1 MGGEDVERRSR
12 TGWRE
17 FAVTFRWP
25 AGARCGRGWVVNA
38 WNGCAVKV
46 KPTSLL
52 WNPPPSLLPSLLP
65 LLSRFRRRSSPSTG
79 LASMCFV
86 PQLGNSESTTLGCTA
101 HLLICINHY
110 GPCVSR
116 VAILVILDQGHWP
129 FVGAAPNVV
138 FVFEQ

>member
-52 WNPPPSLLPSLLP
+52 WNPPPSLTSAAFSCFLGSVVDHRPVLAWLPCALFP
-65 LLSRFRRRSSPSTG
+65 NWVILSPRPS
-79 LASMCFV
+79 V
-86 PQLGNSESTTLGCTA
+86 V
-101 HLLICINHY
+101 LLICINHY